1 LAVAV
6 AKKKQRKRANS
17 SQWGFRLAG
26 IVLCAFFVLGVITGL
41 SRPGHMLAL
50 RIHALLGLWPHP
62 SGSSL
67 IPGGFTAIPG
77 LAPSTSNDAV
87 ALLKREDGFYVL
99 NSDGELRGPIAPESS
114 PDLPILS
121 GRSVAKADAA
131 QLILDAAVM
140 VRAEADLNQLVSEM
154 KAGPDGTAT
163 LFLEHTRAAVVIDVS
178 RSGAEIERAAR
189 ILRMWRGHQQ
199 MLAVIDLTTPDEA
212 VVRLKPADSNHAGG
226 TSAVQ
231 DVAFES
237 APPAT
242 INDHHPGR
250 AR

>member
-1 LAVAV
+1 VAA
-6 AKKKQRKRANS
+6 AKKKQRKGANS

-50 RIHALLGLWPHP
+50 RIRALLDLWPHH
-62 SGSSL
+62 SGSAL
-67 IPGGFTAIPG
+67 IPDGFTAIPG
-77 LAPSTSNDAV
+77 LVPFNGNDGAV
-87 ALLKREDGFYVL
+87 ALVKRDDGFYVL
-99 NSDGELRGPIAPESS
+99 YSTGEMRGPITPESQ

-121 GRSVAKADAA
+121 GPSVAGADAA
-131 QLILDAAVM
+131 QLMQDAAVM
-140 VRAEADLNQLVSEM
+140 VRAEADLNQLISEM
-154 KAGPDGTAT
+154 KAGSDGTAT

-178 RSGAEIERAAR
+178 RSGDEIERAAR

-212 VVRLKPADSNHAGG
+212 VVRLKPAAFDRAGA

-231 DVAFES
+231 DVAYES
-237 APPAT
+237 APPAA
-242 INDHHPGR
+242 IGHHAPGR
-250 AR
+250 PR

>member
-1 LAVAV
+1 MAA
-6 AKKKQRKRANS
+6 AKKKQRKSGNS

-50 RIHALLGLWPHP
+50 RIHALLDLWPHH
-62 SGSSL
+62 SGSAL

-77 LAPSTSNDAV
+77 LGPSNGNDGAG
-87 ALLKREDGFYVL
+87 ALIKRDDGFYVL
-99 NSDGELRGPIAPESS
+99 KFTGDMRGPIAPEAQ

-121 GRSVAKADAA
+121 GPSMAEADAT
-131 QLILDAAVM
+131 QLMQDAAVM

-199 MLAVIDLTTPDEA
+199 MIAVIDLTTPDEA
-212 VVRLKPADSNHAGG
+212 VVRLKPSAFDRAGAA
-226 TSAVQ
+226 SAVQ
-231 DVAFES
+231 DVAYES
-237 APPAT
+237 ARPPT
-242 INDHHPGR
+242 LGHRQPER